1 MLALTGDIRRLF
13 NNANMK
19 LDAPTIKQIL
29 AALKKAPLDTQLAA
43 QPTKPAAG
51 AFPLALSLSRFGAP
65 FAASFGL
72 TIWWVILP
80 GSGGRRPC
88 EDEQRWAAEDAG
100 SAVVEVWRNSGAV
113 PGGLDCLRYLG
124 TCT

>member
-51 AFPLALSLSRFGAP
+51 AFPLALSSRVLALLLPRHLGSLYGGLSCL
-65 FAASFGL
+65 AAAGGGL
-72 TIWWVILP
+72 AKTS
-80 GSGGRRPC
+80 SGGPPKMPARR
-88 EDEQRWAAEDAG
+88 
-100 SAVVEVWRNSGAV
+100 
-113 PGGLDCLRYLG
+113 
-124 TCT
+124 